1 MHLGCMTTLAI
12 GSNKSEGSAAWTR
25 LHAKTSRTTKNRV
38 RMRIVF
44 SSSRPELILQRQLP
58 NSLPGRREY
67 RVGHGGGGDSGTRLA
82 DSSGSLIA
90 ANQVHFDRWRLI
102 DPQNANIVEVR
113 LLHASVLERH
123 LAVEGSADSEDDPT
137 LDLRFHGVGVHNRAA
152 VDRADHPVHA
162 HFARLRH
169 RYLGDLGDVG
179 IPAPAVHERDAT
191 PAAGW

>member
-1 MHLGCMTTLAI
+1 MHLGSMTTLAI

-90 ANQVHFDRWRLI
+90 AYQVHFDCRRLI
-102 DPQNANIVEVR
+102 DPQDANIMEVG
-113 LLHASVLERH
+113 LLHPAVLERH
-123 LAVEGSADSEDDPT
+123 FAVEGAADSEDDAA
-137 LDLRFHGVGVHNRAA
+137 LDLRFHGVRVH
-152 VDRADHPVHA
+152 D
-162 HFARLRH
+162 
-169 RYLGDLGDVG
+169 
-179 IPAPAVHERDAT
+179 DAT
-191 PAAGW
+191 VDGA